1 MPDLLV
7 NDIHAHLG
15 GAYIIQGVTLQ
26 VQAGRTVVILGQNG
40 AGKTT
45 LVRALMGLTGP
56 LSGGGIVWNDQDIA
70 RLPAW
75 SRVDLGFGYVPQ
87 SRRIFPSLTVEEN
100 LRVASRADNGK
111 VRRWTLAEVFALF
124 PNLQERRHL
133 RSGLSGGEQ
142 QMLAIGRAL
151 MGCPQL
157 IILDEPTEGL
167 SPAMVARVR
176 EVLLELKQGG
186 YSILLIEQNFR
197 FAAAVADDVYF
208 MQSGRMVFHGQ
219 AMSEAQI
226 AEVAEAKLGMSHRII
241 NEHGESQ
248 TV

>member
-1 MPDLLV
+1 MSDLRV

-15 GAYIIQGVTLQ
+15 GAYIIQGVTLN

-45 LVRALMGLTGP
+45 LVRTLMGLTGP
-56 LSGGGIVWNDQDIA
+56 LSGGAIVWNDQDITH
-70 RLPAW
+70 LPAW
-75 SRVDLGFGYVPQ
+75 SRANLGIGYVPQ
-87 SRRIFPSLTVEEN
+87 SRRIFPSLTVEEH
-100 LRVASRADNGK
+100 LRVASRTASGK
-111 VRRWTLAEVFALF
+111 AQRWTLAEVFALF
-124 PNLQERRHL
+124 PNLEHRRHL

-176 EVLLELKQGG
+176 EVLLALKQGR

-208 MQSGRMVFHGQ
+208 MQSGRMVFHGK
-219 AMSEAQI
+219 AMSQAQI
-226 AEVAEAKLGMSHRII
+226 AEVAEARLGMSQRIV

-248 TV
+248 TA

>member
-7 NDIHAHLG
+7 TDIHAHLG

-26 VQAGRTVVILGQNG
+26 VPAGRTVVVLGQNG

-45 LVRALMGLTGP
+45 LVRTLMGLTGP
-56 LSGGGIVWNDQDIA
+56 LSGGTIVWNGQDIA
-70 RLPAW
+70 RSPAW
-75 SRVDLGFGYVPQ
+75 SRASLGIGYVPQ

-100 LRVASRADNGK
+100 LRVASRAESGTT
-111 VRRWTLAEVFALF
+111 RRWTLAEVYALF
-124 PNLQERRHL
+124 PNLQNRRHL
-133 RSGLSGGEQ
+133 RSGLSGGEL

-167 SPAMVARVR
+167 SPAMIARVR
-176 EVLLELKQGG
+176 EVLLGLKQDG

-208 MQSGRMVFHGQ
+208 LQSGRMIFHGE
-219 AMSEAQI
+219 AMSEAEI
-226 AEVAEAKLGMSHRII
+226 ARVAEARLGMSHRMI
-241 NEHGESQ
+241 NEQSQ